1 MEIKSRQNLIFFVF
15 LHWIHFY
22 LGFRIEFA
30 SFSVY
35 PGKTKVACR
44 DRDQVYFEERIG
56 NIIRANYS
64 GTTSL
69 RTMDIQVII
78 LLQSHKLTQQ
88 PGNTAEK
95 RALSSEESSR
105 LRKAYL
111 LTSQTLHVLSME
123 HEARKSPQECHEHP
137 HTAWVWSV
145 KVRTHS
151 AFEKSQIFTVPSPDE
166 VAKRAPLL
174 NAQRFVNKGW
184 VIIDFFSFLGSWN
197 FL

>member
-1 MEIKSRQNLIFFVF
+1 
-15 LHWIHFY
+15 
-22 LGFRIEFA
+22 
-30 SFSVY
+30 
-35 PGKTKVACR
+35 
-44 DRDQVYFEERIG
+44 
-56 NIIRANYS
+56 
-64 GTTSL
+64 
-69 RTMDIQVII
+69 MDIQVII
-78 LLQSHKLTQQ
+78 LLQSSHKLTLQ
-88 PGNTAEK
+88 PGNIAEK
-95 RALSSEESSR
+95 RALSSEESSY

-174 NAQRFVNKGW
+174 NAQRFVNKG
-184 VIIDFFSFLGSWN
+184 
-197 FL
+197 